1 MRGRRSRGH
10 LMTRRDNF
18 FTKNLPLSRA
28 VFGSFV
34 VFLASVLPLNAQL
47 NQNCVI
53 SVLNRT
59 VEVNP
64 DGSWVLPN
72 VPANFGL
79 VRARAT
85 CVQNGVTTFGQS
97 DLFSLGA
104 NQTVNLPHIKFGSS
118 TPIPTG
124 LSVSA
129 TATLLPS
136 VGATAQ
142 LSVTAMYAGG
152 APADVTAPASGT
164 VYNVSNPSIATVSAS
179 GLVTAVSSGTVVI
192 QAVNEGRQG
201 ILDIQVVLA
210 GASHGGIPDSWAIAH
225 GLDPNDPAMP
235 FEDPDHDGLTNLQEF
250 QNGTD
255 PHNPDTD
262 GDGLTDGQE
271 VLIYHTNP
279 LLVSTDGT
287 GIPDGVEVQDGT
299 LGGSLAAKLAG
310 ALKSLEVKPSA
321 FALVVNSIAGLASGQ
336 LSVLGHLIDGK
347 TTIDL
352 TSTQQGT
359 NYSSS
364 DLTICNFGAPDGNVF
379 AGSNGTCTITVTN
392 NGFSAQATG
401 VVTSFTPA
409 ALSFVS
415 IPGFAND
422 VAVNGSF
429 AYVAAGSTGLQVVNV
444 GDRSHP
450 SIVASLSL
458 PGNAND
464 VKLLGNLAYVA
475 AGTAGLHVVDITN
488 PLLPVRLGTL
498 GTNGNALNVVVR
510 GIIAYIANGANL
522 VIVNVNNPASMA
534 LIATLPLVGTIQG
547 LDVDAQRNLAVVT
560 AGTNGIYVV
569 DISSP
574 TAPVLLAT
582 ASTGDARDVAIR
594 GKFAFVADFQN
605 SATSVDI
612 TSPSAPLVLSHI
624 TDPNLGGFLQDIVL
638 SGNFA
643 LGADV
648 KFFNGIPITDISDPT
663 NLHARAILNFPQRDD
678 NAMGI
683 AADGTYVYLAT
694 EHSNLSKFGSV
705 GDSRLYIGQ
714 YLALVDNK
722 GIPPTASIT
731 APVSGATVIE
741 GATLAITVN
750 ATDDVAVAAVNFL
763 SNGQIVFTSTSAPYQ
778 FNFTVPSGVPS
789 LTLGATAVDL
799 GGNVGTAQP
808 VTINVIPDPGTTVS
822 GQVVDS
828 NGVPVSGA
836 TVTTGSRS
844 GTTQA
849 DGSFA
854 IPGVPTV
861 RGNIVVSAK
870 ASANGISLTGQSGS
884 FAPVAAGITNVGN
897 IVVTVPAALIS
908 LVPADSQSLPVGN
921 CIPFGNNT
929 SYGFTGFIYRNV
941 PSFQLQIGGHFSF
954 DLGALNDVDIRRN
967 IYFAVASANPSG
979 GAGGGQSISA
989 LSWTKVASDSQTPLN
1004 PRGDTILGNYELT
1017 YTAEAP
1023 FNFPGGGFIV
1033 GFGGSPPG
1041 AYADFGCEQVLVQ
1054 TSPADLNPYFYRRF
1068 YYQTDQPLGVLDFG
1082 NSDAF
1087 ALGGIVIKPNR

>member
-1 MRGRRSRGH
+1 LGLCVG
-10 LMTRRDNF
+10 
-18 FTKNLPLSRA
+18 
-28 VFGSFV
+28 
-34 VFLASVLPLNAQL
+34 FLALVLPLNAQL
-47 NQNCVI
+47 NQNCVV

-59 VEVNP
+59 VQVNP
-64 DGSWVLPN
+64 DGTWVLPSI
-72 VPANFGL
+72 PANFGP

-85 CVQNGVTTFGQS
+85 CVSNGVTQFGQS
-97 DLFSLGA
+97 AFFTIPANGSVNVPKIILGA
-104 NQTVNLPHIKFGSS
+104 T
-118 TPIPTG
+118 TPIPT
-124 LSVSA
+124 SMNVTA
-129 TATLLPS
+129 TASLLTQA
-136 VGATAQ
+136 GATAQ
-142 LSVTAMYAGG
+142 LRVIATYAGVTAQ
-152 APADVTAPASGT
+152 DVTPATTGT
-164 VYNVSNPSIATVSAS
+164 IYNVSNPAIATVSPS

-192 QAVNEGRQG
+192 QAVNEGTQG
-201 ILDIQVVLA
+201 IMNIQVVLA
-210 GASHGGIPDSWAIAH
+210 GTSHGGIPDDWAISH

-279 LLVSTDGT
+279 LLASTDGT
-287 GIPDGVEVQDGT
+287 GIPDGVEVQTGT
-299 LGGSLAAKLAG
+299 LGGTLAAKLAA
-310 ALKSLEVKPSA
+310 ALASIQVKPST
-321 FALVVNSIAGLASGQ
+321 FTLVVNSIAGLASQQ

-352 TSTQQGT
+352 TSTPEGT

-379 AGSNGTCTITVTN
+379 AGNNGPCTITVTN

-401 VVTSFTPA
+401 VVTSFTPT

-475 AGTAGLHVVDITN
+475 AGPAGLHVVDVTN
-488 PLLPVRLGTL
+488 PVLPVRLGTL

-510 GIIAYIANGANL
+510 GIIAYIANGTNL
-522 VIVNVNNPASMA
+522 AIGNVNNPASMT
-534 LIATLPLVGTIQG
+534 LIGTLPLAGMIQG
-547 LDVDAQRNLAVVT
+547 LDVDAQRKLAVVT
-560 AGTNGIYVV
+560 AGTNGLYVV

-574 TAPVLLAT
+574 TAPVLLGR
-582 ASTGDARDVAIR
+582 ASTGDARDVEIR
-594 GKFAFVADFQN
+594 GNFAFVADFQN
-605 SATSVDI
+605 STTSVDI
-612 TSPSAPLVLSHI
+612 TTPSAPVVLSHI
-624 TDPNLGGFLQDIVL
+624 IDPNLGGFLQDLVL

-663 NLHARAILNFPQRDD
+663 NLHARAILNFTQRDD

-694 EHSNLSKFGSV
+694 EHSNLTKFGSV

-731 APVSGATVIE
+731 SPVSGTTVIE
-741 GATLAITVN
+741 GSTLAITVN
-750 ATDDVAVAAVNFL
+750 AADDVAVAAVNFL
-763 SNGQIVFTSTSAPYQ
+763 ANGQTVFTSTSAPYQ
-778 FNFTVPSGVPS
+778 FNFTVPSGVSS
-789 LTLGATAVDL
+789 LTLEATAVDL

-822 GQVVDS
+822 GRVLDS

-836 TVTTGSRS
+836 TVTIGAKS

-849 DGSFA
+849 DGTFA

-861 RGNIVVSAK
+861 KGNIVVSA
-870 ASANGISLTGQSGS
+870 AATSANGDSLTGQSGS
-884 FAPVAAGITNVGN
+884 FAPVAAGITNVGD
-897 IVVTVPAALIS
+897 IVVAVPAALIS

-941 PSFQLQIGGHFSF
+941 PAFQLKIGGHFSF

-979 GAGGGQSISA
+979 GSVGGQNIRA
-989 LSWTKVASDSQTPLN
+989 ISWTKVVSDSQTPLN
-1004 PRGDTILGNYELT
+1004 PRGDTIKGNYELT

-1054 TSPADLNPYFYRRF
+1054 TTPADLNPFFYRRF
-1068 YYQTDQPLGVLDFG
+1068 YFQLDQPLGVLDSA
-1082 NSDAF
+1082 NSDPF